1 MVESDEE
8 PQIDLTSIPE
18 ATADNNTSSDRSKRR
33 RKSDGP
39 EAASK
44 RSKTEE
50 HIPEDPRAEDD
61 KKLKLATRYEGFS
74 IWGWV
79 LCLLVTRRGPK
90 TRPSSSTAGTPGQVL
105 MEEWISTQV
114 QPDLEDE

>member
-8 PQIDLTSIPE
+8 PQIDLSSIPE
-18 ATADNNTSSDRSKRR
+18 ATADTSSDHSKRR
-33 RKSDGP
+33 RQSDGP
-39 EAASK
+39 DAASK

-50 HIPEDPRAEDD
+50 NIPEDDD
-61 KKLKLATRYEGFS
+61 KKLKLATSYEGFS

-90 TRPSSSTAGTPGQVL
+90 TRPSSTAGTPGQVL